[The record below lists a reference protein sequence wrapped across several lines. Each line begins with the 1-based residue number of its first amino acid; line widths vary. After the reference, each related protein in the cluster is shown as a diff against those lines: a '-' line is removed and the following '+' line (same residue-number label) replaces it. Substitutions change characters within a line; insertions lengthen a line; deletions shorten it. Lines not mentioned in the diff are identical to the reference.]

1 MNSSRRAY
9 RLEATKDPSRSIK
22 IHEDSVSRQATP
34 LSGQL
39 WHSESTGSDSLL
51 DNLYH
56 SDVSTAILGEFEP

>member
-1 MNSSRRAY
+1 M
-9 RLEATKDPSRSIK
+9 K
-22 IHEDSVSRQATP
+22 IRQDSVSRQATP